1 MPSPLPILIGVGLL
15 FLVASGGSAKAATPV
30 APPGPAKPS
39 AYDLGYKAGYA
50 DGLANKA
57 KLPSSTEAAASGNAV
72 DYAKGYAD
80 GYAKGILDKK
90 PVVVPPVYVPPV
102 TVDPTKNCVGPGV
115 TMTLL
120 EAQEILFFLGFF
132 KGARDGK
139 CAPDT
144 KAALIAYQTSKM
156 LLTAVMGTLDVIT
169 EAALRTEKVS
179 TPTGFTNAANA
190 FNDGLNLKTSKAP
203 TDSQYTLWF
212 SKGRFERGYQDQ
224 PGGTRYNTGNQY
236 YDAGWEARAKGESDV
251 QGWNNF
257 TGRSDPT
264 LFPY

>member
-80 GYAKGILDKK
+80 GYVKGTLDKK
-90 PVVVPPVYVPPV
+90 PVVVVPPPPA
-102 TVDPTKNCVGPGV
+102 TVDPTKACIGPGV
-115 TMTLL
+115 TMSLI
-120 EAQEILFFLGFF
+120 EAQETLFMLGFF

-139 CAPDT
+139 CGLDT
-144 KAALIAYQTSKM
+144 KAALAAYQTNKV
-156 LLTAVMGTLDVIT
+156 LLTANFGTLDLIT
-169 EAALRTEKVS
+169 EAALRTEKVP
-179 TPTGFTNAANA
+179 TPTGFTNATNA

-203 TDSQYTLWF
+203 GDAQYTLWF
-212 SKGRFERGYQDQ
+212 SKGRFKRGYEDQ
-224 PGGTRYNTGNQY
+224 PGGTRFNTGNPY
-236 YDAGWEARAKGESDV
+236 YDAGWESRAKGEPDV
-251 QGWNNF
+251 WGWNNF
-257 TGRSDPT
+257 TGRDDPT

>member
-90 PVVVPPVYVPPV
+90 PAYVPPVYVPPV
-102 TVDPTKNCVGPGV
+102 TVDPKKICIGPGV

-120 EAQEILFFLGFF
+120 EAQQILKARGFYS
-132 KGARDGK
+132 GALDGA
-139 CAPDT
+139 CSPET
-144 KAALIAYQTSKM
+144 IAALGSYQTNKM
-156 LLTAVMGTLDVIT
+156 LIATIGTLDVIT
-169 EAALRTEKVS
+169 EAALRTEPVS
-179 TPTGFTNAANA
+179 TPEGFKNATAS
-190 FNDGLNLKTSKAP
+190 FDDGLNYKTAKVPSSAEYMK
-203 TDSQYTLWF
+203 WF
-212 SKGRFERGYQDQ
+212 NNGRYVRGYQDSRTTSS
-224 PGGTRYNTGNQY
+224 PYPSVAANLY
-236 YDAGWEARAKGESDV
+236 YM
-251 QGWNNF
+251 QGWNDY
-257 TGRSDPT
+257 RSGQPDIT
-264 LFPY
+264 STKFPY